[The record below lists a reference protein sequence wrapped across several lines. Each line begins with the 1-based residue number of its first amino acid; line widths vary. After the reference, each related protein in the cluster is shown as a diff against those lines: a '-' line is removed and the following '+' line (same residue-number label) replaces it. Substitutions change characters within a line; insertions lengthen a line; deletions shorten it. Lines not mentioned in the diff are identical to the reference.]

1 MAVKMSFTNDPKRV
15 RVKAVINVSFV
26 SSAFSLS
33 RFLSLRNPLA
43 FSLSIPL
50 VDGSSLLRVVSLS
63 GSRRRSLSSRRCIS
77 LDSSPRGHPFAF
89 SLLILLVGGSA
100 LLHDVSLGGSH
111 WRPLCRRR
119 SISWWLSS
127 TDLSLCG
134 SPKIKRF
141 HLFVMLILSLGGSP
155 RRRRSTLSVVLL
167 KSKGKVSGFFFFKVD
182 GSRDLR
188 KGHRR
193 EEYAAIHVR
202 VSLFHLVCNEMV

>member
-1 MAVKMSFTNDPKRV
+1 MGRLF
-15 RVKAVINVSFV
+15 
-26 SSAFSLS
+26 SASSLS
-33 RFLSLRNPLA
+33 VALVGVLSLLGA
-43 FSLSIPL
+43 VSLSIPL
-50 VDGSSLLRVVSLS
+50 LGVTLS
-63 GSRRRSLSSRRCIS
+63 RSLSRFFLSVALLFYMTYPSEALIGDLS
-77 LDSSPRGHPFAF
+77 VVGDLSHGGSPRRT
-89 SLLILLVGGSA
+89 SLSAALRKSKGKAVVLLFM
-100 LLHDVSLGGSH
+100 HVSDYD
-111 WRPLCRRR
+111 
-119 SISWWLSS
+119 S
-127 TDLSLCG
+127 TWSDY
-134 SPKIKRF
+134 RF